1 MPLNFPALPSGHSVG
16 AVRIEDAQR
25 LWQPETLYL
34 NTASYGLPPT
44 PAWDAL
50 QAVLADWRGGRT
62 SWEGWGE
69 ATESSRASFARLVGV
84 PTEWVAIGANT
95 SSMVGLM
102 AASLPDGAR
111 VVSAEPEFTSL
122 LWPFLAQGRGIEVE
136 CVPVAAVADSVD
148 ERTDVVAVSL
158 VQSSTG
164 ELVDLEAV
172 LDAAA
177 AHDTRVV
184 VDATQACGWLP
195 IDARRIDLLSCSAY
209 KWLCSP
215 RGTAFMSV
223 RPELW
228 DRLTPLAAGWYAG
241 EDPYSSFYGPPLRLA
256 PDARRFDVS
265 PAWFPWIGTAPTL
278 ELLLEI
284 GIDDDPRAQPA
295 PGEPLPQRPRPPT
308 RRLGNRLRR
317 ATGGRGA
324 PERHPRDGSRQSRPA
339 PNLLARLQHRGRR
352 GRATDP
358 AQLTLKGV

>member
-1 MPLNFPALPSGHSVG
+1 MPLNFQALPSGHSVG

-25 LWQPETLYL
+25 LWEPETLYL

-44 PAWDAL
+44 PAWEAL

-136 CVPVAAVADSVD
+136 CVQVAAVADSVD

-164 ELVDLEAV
+164 ELVDLDAV

-177 AHDTRVV
+177 ANDARVV

-195 IDARRIDLLSCSAY
+195 IDATRIDLLACSAY

-256 PDARRFDVS
+256 RDARRFDVS

-278 ELLLEI
+278 ELLLDI
-284 GIDDDPRAQPA
+284 GIDEIHDHNLRLANRCRAGLGLP
-295 PGEPLPQRPRPPT
+295 PGDSAIVSAELPEAEERLSGT
-308 RRLGNRLRR
+308 RAMAAARAGLLR
-317 ATGGRGA
+317 TSW
-324 PERHPRDGSRQSRPA
+324 HVY
-339 PNLLARLQHRGRR
+339 N
-352 GRATDP
+352 TDEDVDEL
-358 AQLTLKGV
+358 LTLLS